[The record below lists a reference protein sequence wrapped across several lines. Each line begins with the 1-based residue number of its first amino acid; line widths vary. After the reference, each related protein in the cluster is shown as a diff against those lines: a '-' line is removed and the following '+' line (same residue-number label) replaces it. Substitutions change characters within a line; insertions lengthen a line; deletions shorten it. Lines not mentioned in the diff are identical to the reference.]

1 MRAIHMTC
9 TCACTCCVRVKSK
22 PAAEVP
28 LGGGHR
34 LTCEGAAEPVAITR
48 GLRDDYVES
57 ILRESAVVS
66 CSTASSPGMSL
77 TMCAFADAA
86 EQSSN

>member
-1 MRAIHMTC
+1 MQPAAEPAD
-9 TCACTCCVRVKSK
+9 ACYPHVRHVRVKSK

-28 LGGGHR
+28 PGGGHR

-57 ILRESAVVS
+57 ILRDALEVS
-66 CSTASSPGMSL
+66 GSL
-77 TMCAFADAA
+77 VLYGVEPRD
-86 EQSSN
+86 ELDYVRIR